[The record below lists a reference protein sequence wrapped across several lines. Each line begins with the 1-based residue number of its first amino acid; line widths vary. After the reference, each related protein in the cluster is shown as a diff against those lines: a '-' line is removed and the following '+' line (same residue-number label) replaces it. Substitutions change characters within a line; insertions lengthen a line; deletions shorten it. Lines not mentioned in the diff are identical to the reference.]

1 MKVRLKGDKFINSVV
16 SGTDEVQRAIRRE
29 THEIAGKAERLL
41 AQHRDNSDAIHHSIS
56 TEFGDKDG
64 YVTMSGPAPM
74 SLEFGHMLV
83 YFGTPTHKFVQGLH
97 ILYRA
102 AGLM

>member
-1 MKVRLKGDKFINSVV
+1 MKVRLKGKKFINTVV
-16 SGTDEVQRAIRRE
+16 SHTDEVQGEVKRATEWIESRADA
-29 THEIAGKAERLL
+29 ILQA
-41 AQHRDNSDAIHHSIS
+41 HRDNSDAQHHSIS
-56 TEFGDKDG
+56 SSMGDTDG

-83 YFGTPTHKFVQGLH
+83 YFGKPTHKYIQGLH

>member
-1 MKVRLKGDKFINSVV
+1 MKVKLKGKKFINTVV
-16 SGTDEVQRAIRRE
+16 SGTDEVQNKVKIE
-29 THEIAGKAERLL
+29 TEVIASKAMFNL
-41 AQHRDNSDAIHHSIS
+41 ARHWDNSDAEHHWIDTSYGS
-56 TEFGDKDG
+56 RDG
-64 YVTMSGPAPM
+64 YVSLIGPAPM

-83 YFGTPTHKFVQGLH
+83 FFGKPTAQYIQGLH